1 MKLQGSQ
8 ILMEVL
14 LEAGVDTIFGY
25 PGGAVLD
32 VYDTLFSYQDK
43 IKHIM
48 PADEQGAGYA
58 ADGYAR
64 ASGKT
69 GVIIATSGP
78 GATNLIT
85 PLATA
90 YMDSTPLVAIT
101 GNVPSKLIG
110 KDSFQ
115 EVYIQGIA
123 MPITKQSFMVRDVN
137 ELAFTLREAFYL
149 ANEGRKAP
157 VLVDITKDVFSAL
170 TEFEPQKLFSKPVLK
185 HDKNELLKLKSLIDE
200 AKKPLLY
207 VGGGAKDAY
216 KALRE
221 FVKLTNLPFVHTIM
235 GAGVL
240 DDESLNIG
248 WIGMHGNISANTLI
262 NEADLIIAIGAR
274 FSDRVALKPSHF
286 GVKAKKAQ
294 IDIDKSE
301 LGKNVALDCAV
312 IGDLKHILKEL
323 CTLKYENKHEAWLEQ
338 IHKAKAKEKAE
349 FNAFEHQEL
358 ASFMNP
364 KEVLEFISQSCEKD
378 AIFTTDV
385 GQHQMWAAQYL
396 THKNPRNFLTS
407 AGLGTM
413 GFGYGCAIGAKQAC
427 PHKQVIH
434 LSGDGSFL
442 MNLNEVSTAV
452 EYKLPIISVIFNNST
467 LGMVRQWQGAFY
479 EKRYSSTDIRKKIDY
494 VKVAEGFNAKGFSCK
509 SMKEFKEAFKLALK
523 EKKPVW
529 IECIIDKDLKVLPMI
544 PSGKSA
550 DEIITK

>member
-8 ILMEVL
+8 ILMEIL

-48 PADEQGAGYA
+48 PVDEQGAGYA

-69 GVIIATSGP
+69 GVFIATSGP

-123 MPITKQSFMVRDVN
+123 MPITKQSFMVCDVN
-137 ELAFTLREAFYL
+137 ELASILRQAFDL
-149 ANEGRKAP
+149 ANEGRKGP
-157 VLVDITKDVFSAL
+157 VLVDITKDVFQAL
-170 TEFEPQKLFSKPVLK
+170 AEFEPQKPFKKPFLQY
-185 HDKNELLKLKSLIDE
+185 DKNELLKLKSLIDK

-216 KALRE
+216 KTLRK
-221 FVKLTNLPFVHTIM
+221 FVKLANLPFVHTIM

-262 NEADLIIAIGAR
+262 NEADLIIAVGAR

-294 IDIDKSE
+294 IDIDKTE

-312 IGDLKHILKEL
+312 IGDLKHILEEL
-323 CTLKYENKHEAWLEQ
+323 CALKYENKHEAWLKQ
-338 IHKAKAKEKAE
+338 IHRTKAKEKAE
-349 FNAFEHQEL
+349 FDAFEHQEL
-358 ASFMNP
+358 AGLISP
-364 KEVLEFISQSCEKD
+364 KEVIEFISQSCEAD

-413 GFGYGCAIGAKQAC
+413 GFGYGCAIGAKQAY

-467 LGMVRQWQGAFY
+467 LGMVRQWQSAFY

-509 SMKEFKEAFKLALK
+509 SIKEFKEAFKLALK